1 MVQLRNSHAAEL
13 TRRAIMAI
21 KGSGI
26 CLRGGTCRDGFRIEG
41 KRSGRECEL
50 YKWYF

>member
-26 CLRGGTCRDGFRIEG
+26 CLRGGTCRIEG